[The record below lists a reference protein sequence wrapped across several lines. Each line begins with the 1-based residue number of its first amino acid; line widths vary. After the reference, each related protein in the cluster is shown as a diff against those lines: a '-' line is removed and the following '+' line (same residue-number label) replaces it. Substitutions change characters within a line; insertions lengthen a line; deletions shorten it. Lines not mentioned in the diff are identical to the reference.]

1 MSGLKWNIVIHAGQ
15 SNRPVGTPRRCV
27 DNVTGCESGR
37 WLLVAQNR
45 LDLLKIAGPRIS
57 GVIVSRGQG

>member
-1 MSGLKWNIVIHAGQ
+1 M
-15 SNRPVGTPRRCV
+15 PRRCM

-45 LDLLKIAGPRIS
+45 LDVLKIAGPRIS

>member
-1 MSGLKWNIVIHAGQ
+1 
-15 SNRPVGTPRRCV
+15 V

-45 LDLLKIAGPRIS
+45 LDVHKIADPRIS